1 MARRS
6 DPFRYDRHRLVDLG
20 RPATLLAG
28 VDEVGRGCLAGPMVA
43 AAVVL
48 DYARAPARPLRGLT
62 DSKALSAGARD
73 EYHGRILLVARRV
86 TLTVVSAG
94 TIDRRGL
101 HRSDLAALASCLELL
116 DGDYDL
122 ALVDGF
128 DLKRPDLRAHC
139 VVGGDWHSAAIAAAS
154 VVAKVTRD
162 RLMHRLHDRHPE
174 YGFGTHVGYAT
185 SEHRQALAAHGATA
199 LHRRSFA
206 PVAALAQGVLELG
219 EAAGEDAGGR
229 V

>member
-6 DPFRYDRHRLVDLG
+6 DPFRYDRRRLIDLG
-20 RPATLLAG
+20 RPATLVAG
-28 VDEVGRGCLAGPMVA
+28 ADEVGRGCLAGPLVA

-48 DYARAPARPLRGLT
+48 DYSRAPARLLRGLT
-62 DSKALSAGARD
+62 DSKALSPRARD
-73 EYHGRILLVARRV
+73 DLHDRILLVARRV
-86 TLTVVSAG
+86 TLAVVSPG
-94 TIDRRGL
+94 TIDRDGL
-101 HRSDLAALASCLELL
+101 HRSDLAALASCLERL

-128 DLKRPDLRAHC
+128 DLRRPDLRADR

-174 YGFGTHVGYAT
+174 YGFAAHVGYAT
-185 SEHRQALAAHGATA
+185 SEHRQALEVHGATP

-206 PVAALAQGVLELG
+206 PVAALAQGKLVLKFEG
-219 EAAGEDAGGR
+219 DARG
-229 V
+229 